1 MRSLLEKGLRHVGP
15 EDGELQFIVL
25 APAHV
30 RTSQLKLQP
39 ALGVRNNRH
48 KARRNSFWF
57 THRPQGCAATSLVRI
72 GIHRYVPRYRDGRH
86 KSQGILVRATR
97 DHCRRALSLAPIV
110 CDPKRHPWALPAGI
124 TPQQSHGVD
133 LNSGDGSICLALRP
147 GEVFRH
153 FSRSRRGICRAT
165 PSCIR
170 RRSSPAGRCQ
180 SSSDHQGG

>member
-1 MRSLLEKGLRHVGP
+1 MVNSSSSYWLPPTSEHHSLSCSLHWECGIIATKLDAIRSASPIDRK
-15 EDGELQFIVL
+15 D
-25 APAHV
+25 V
-30 RTSQLKLQP
+30 RQHL
-39 ALGVRNNRH
+39 
-48 KARRNSFWF
+48 SF
-57 THRPQGCAATSLVRI
+57 

-86 KSQGILVRATR
+86 KSQGILVRAR
-97 DHCRRALSLAPIV
+97 CDHRRRALSLAPIV
-110 CDPKRHPWALPAGI
+110 CDPKRHPWALRAGI

-170 RRSSPAGRCQ
+170 HRSSPAGRCQ